1 MTTTTNL
8 FEEFMLQKD
17 TKEDNI
23 RSELERWRKERA
35 TILSEAAKIHEK
47 YKNMSWGKCI
57 EKYNLGTKFGVDL
70 TVTDVEIRSLERQ
83 LQTIE
88 RTTRPF
94 SQCSLGVTFHSK
106 KISNKKKSVLEK
118 ETCAICLDAHKIKD
132 MVTTK
137 CNHQFGVCCLE
148 KYMLNKYDNYK
159 EIHCPLCRSN
169 NILPVLKYYL

>member
-1 MTTTTNL
+1 MATTTDL
-8 FEEFMLQKD
+8 FEEFMLQKEN
-17 TKEDNI
+17 KEKNI
-23 RSELERWRKERA
+23 RSQLERWRKERSI
-35 TILSEAAKIHEK
+35 ILSEAVKIKEK
-47 YKNMSWGKCI
+47 CKMNWNKCI

-70 TVTDVEIRSLERQ
+70 TVTNVEIHTLERQ
-83 LQTIE
+83 VQTIE
-88 RTTRPF
+88 RTNRPF
-94 SQCSLGVTFHSK
+94 SHSSLGVIFHSK
-106 KISNKKKSVLEK
+106 KISNKKKSALEK

-148 KYMLNKYDNYK
+148 KYMLNKYDNEN